1 MVGLEQ
7 EKGLKDGETGL
18 SENEDQYARRP
29 SSSAKNI
36 IIVGFFI
43 VFCIFGGVGLWSA
56 TAPLARA
63 IYASAVLVVKG
74 ERKKIQHFEGGIVG
88 GVLISEGDYVEKGQL
103 LIKLNPIQAKAG
115 LARYMKQ
122 MDHELARLARLMA
135 ESNEDDTILL
145 SNEVLQKMSED
156 PELME
161 IIEAEHVQFFAR
173 KTLLEGQID
182 ILKQRMVQLE
192 KEIDGLKIQRK
203 SRLDQL
209 TVFND
214 EIIGLTDLH
223 EKGFFPRSQLLA
235 MKRAMIQLEGFVG
248 SDAASIARA
257 ESSMGETK
265 SQIISLKQRA
275 REQSLRE
282 LKTTQINLA
291 DLRERVTVAYDVLR
305 RMDVKAPRSG
315 TVQDLRVHTIGG
327 IIKPGEKLM
336 DIVPKDEELIIE
348 AQVSPMEIDSI
359 MVGQKAEVRLT
370 ALNMKSTPTIYGD
383 IVSIS
388 GDAMQL
394 SEAAGSFFLAQIR
407 IPKTEQKKLGQVKL
421 SAGMPAEVLIQTGD
435 RTALEYF
442 MKPLADAFARGLNEE

>member
-1 MVGLEQ
+1 M
-7 EKGLKDGETGL
+7 
-18 SENEDQYARRP
+18 
-29 SSSAKNI
+29 
-36 IIVGFFI
+36 
-43 VFCIFGGVGLWSA
+43 
-56 TAPLARA
+56 
-63 IYASAVLVVKG
+63 
-74 ERKKIQHFEGGIVG
+74 
-88 GVLISEGDYVEKGQL
+88 
-103 LIKLNPIQAKAG
+103 
-115 LARYMKQ
+115 M
-122 MDHELARLARLMA
+122 
-135 ESNEDDTILL
+135 
-145 SNEVLQKMSED
+145 
-156 PELME
+156 
-161 IIEAEHVQFFAR
+161 
-173 KTLLEGQID
+173 
-182 ILKQRMVQLE
+182 QLE

-336 DIVPKDEELIIE
+336 DIVPKDEELIVE